1 MVKGRALIS
10 ALRSPVSG
18 VNCTSACAEEQT
30 ESRQPNMVLAV
41 QAQMYIHLSFIFPKA
56 QRTNNESQES

>member
-1 MVKGRALIS
+1 MVKERALIS
-10 ALRSPVSG
+10 TLISPVSG
-18 VNCTSACAEEQT
+18 NKLHLTCAEE
-30 ESRQPNMVLAV
+30 ESRQPNTVLAV